1 MWSKGLKSRFRQFT
15 CGKMSQS
22 WTVKTTLNFKI
33 SWEKNLKMATY
44 KIDLTL
50 GYKTFFSWRAGSGLH
65 NGTWAFIDILVEGS
79 THHQYVARYRIC
91 GKSFSAKLR
100 GMKLFTKQ
108 ETMLWGIDVFRSY
121 LGKSPICRFV
131 TTKSNKTKNFIT
143 TFFQNVQIF
152 KIKIDQY

>member
-1 MWSKGLKSRFRQFT
+1 MILKVFVLYDLRDWGMKSRFRQFT

-22 WTVKTTLNFKI
+22 WTVKTTSNFKI

-108 ETMLWGIDVFRSY
+108 ETMLWGMFSDLILESRPFAGLWR
-121 LGKSPICRFV
+121 LKSI
-131 TTKSNKTKNFIT
+131 K
-143 TFFQNVQIF
+143 Q
-152 KIKIDQY
+152 KIS

>member
-1 MWSKGLKSRFRQFT
+1 MWSKVLKSRFRQFT

-65 NGTWAFIDILVEGS
+65 NGTWASIDILVEGS

-91 GKSFSAKLR
+91 LR
-100 GMKLFTKQ
+100 KVILSEIKRY
-108 ETMLWGIDVFRSY
+108 ETLYKAGNNALGDVFRSY

-131 TTKSNKTKNFIT
+131 TTKINKTKNFIT

-152 KIKIDQY
+152 KIKMDQY